1 MENTV
6 KVHILGAAAVIV
18 SGVKLE
24 DWKLAEKYAPE
35 KLTKID
41 EKGEPVFRVMTG
53 ACTGTI
59 NHYGVVWG
67 NYPTEEGNAT
77 VTILIDEDVENKKEA
92 VMDVAGSAVLE
103 LYEMEKEMPRIL
115 EGIRE
120 KKQRIEIRIA
130 QIGTEKEGEQN

>member
-6 KVHILGAAAVIV
+6 KIHILGAAAVII
-18 SGVKLE
+18 SSVKLE

-35 KLTKID
+35 KLKKLD

-53 ACTGTI
+53 SGTGSV
-59 NHYGVVWG
+59 NRYGVVWG

-77 VTILIDEDVENKKEA
+77 VTILIDEDVEDRKKA
-92 VMDVAGSAVLE
+92 VMEAAGPAVLE
-103 LYEMEKEMPRIL
+103 LYELEKTMPGIL

-120 KKQRIEIRIA
+120 KTREMESRISEI
-130 QIGTEKEGEQN
+130 

>member
-6 KVHILGAAAVIV
+6 KIHILGAAAVIV

-35 KLTKID
+35 KLKKLD
-41 EKGEPVFRVMTG
+41 ENGDPVFRVMTSEG
-53 ACTGTI
+53 TGSV

-77 VTILIDEDVENKKEA
+77 VTVLFDAEVEDKKRA
-92 VMDVAGSAVLE
+92 IMDVAGPAILE
-103 LYEMEKEMPRIL
+103 LTELENAMPGIL
-115 EGIRE
+115 EDIHEKIRRME
-120 KKQRIEIRIA
+120 NHISRV
-130 QIGTEKEGEQN
+130 